1 MHIEP
6 RRRKIWIEDEKEE
19 EDKDRDEDWNFKKM
33 KTMKRIIVIENE
45 H

>member
-1 MHIEP
+1 MHTEP

-19 EDKDRDEDWNFKKM
+19 EDKDRDEDWNFKM